1 MRSASGGG
9 FDGKVCASYYVVST
23 LSHITHNLSTWGR
36 LVSSRIIGEETLARM
51 NHVVVQSRCLDAK
64 FRYTGFANIV
74 QMSLI
79 IMTLRRMAGSMMM
92 TPNVTIIA
100 NRES

>member
-64 FRYTGFANIV
+64 FRYTGFASERLNHMPVVDDKFIGLYST
-74 QMSLI
+74 QRTSYK
-79 IMTLRRMAGSMMM
+79 
-92 TPNVTIIA
+92 
-100 NRES
+100 